1 MENSG
6 TTRFTSPEM
15 EAALHLIQLSGD
27 TDVDVDVTGFSSSSG
42 EVFPAKMKRR
52 RKESVCDHHY
62 ESQGSNTSDVTSGPV
77 VTGFDD
83 DCVAGSMRRKRKK
96 FRSIVEIYKISKIY
110 TSKKDFVVFAL
121 LINLSATPDGSIVR
135 TLDDR
140 TSLSERR
147 LTTRMDIG
155 ERHEENEEGGLVP
168 PKASI
173 GLKTLVVGFSTYD
186 LLSEIPTGGR
196 GGGRLPTSSESA
208 GIHGGGSKNSGGSVI
223 LMVCNE
229 YKEVVLVG

>member
-27 TDVDVDVTGFSSSSG
+27 TDVDVHVTGFSSSSG

-52 RKESVCDHHY
+52 RKESVCDHHD

-96 FRSIVEIYKISKIY
+96 FRSIVEIYKIS
-110 TSKKDFVVFAL
+110 
-121 LINLSATPDGSIVR
+121 
-135 TLDDR
+135 
-140 TSLSERR
+140 RR
-147 LTTRMDIG
+147 LI
-155 ERHEENEEGGLVP
+155 
-168 PKASI
+168 
-173 GLKTLVVGFSTYD
+173 
-186 LLSEIPTGGR
+186 
-196 GGGRLPTSSESA
+196 
-208 GIHGGGSKNSGGSVI
+208 
-223 LMVCNE
+223 
-229 YKEVVLVG
+229 